1 MVKAHA
7 RSSVWS
13 LTSLWQVWVIAET
26 GEIFTDYEKYLKR
39 YAHTTVSSNV
49 DRC

>member
-7 RSSVWS
+7 RFSVRS
-13 LTSLWQVWVIAET
+13 LTSLLQVWVIAET

-39 YAHTTVSSNV
+39 YAHANVSSV
-49 DRC
+49 DDRC